1 MNTTNK
7 QYETL
12 EEVSIRIFP
21 PDLSNIDEEPFE
33 VDFNKPDRDIF
44 IQGANWQKEQDKVI
58 IDKLIDTLGNTL
70 SILERERNYIGVSL
84 YKSYAPYYD
93 KAKELLQSL
102 K

>member
-7 QYETL
+7 QDETL
-12 EEVSIRIFP
+12 EEAIYQFYPERLDDYVTDAERNAFA
-21 PDLSNIDEEPFE
+21 N
-33 VDFNKPDRDIF
+33 
-44 IQGANWQKEQDKVI
+44 GANWQKEQDMII
-58 IDKLIDTLGNTL
+58 IDKLMDALGNTL
-70 SILERERNYIGVSL
+70 SILEKGRNYIGVSL